1 MTDDQSSPVYTLGQ
15 ALEGRIMAELET
27 QPITKYDS
35 LLDLKNLAGE
45 STGYVKAFTGDKLT
59 KGTSVSINMMP
70 GARYF
75 NIHVIPEPQ
84 YDIPRFLFEGML
96 MTGGSQVSMDLFPDV
111 DVVADIDCYLERYA
125 AVGKVY
131 EEART
136 DDRFLLE
143 PSRLLHMRAFS
154 SPVFL
159 LVFSVPEGRLPALEA
174 YAERYFD
181 AWLDMYRNAINLS
194 DVEAGMRRQ
203 RREQIGN
210 AIMRLDP
217 DRHMV
222 VKIYGEEITRL
233 IEAANMY

>member
-1 MTDDQSSPVYTLGQ
+1 MSDTQSSPVCTVGQ

-96 MTGGSQVSMDLFPDV
+96 MTGGSQVSMDLFPDI

-125 AVGKVY
+125 PVGKVY

-159 LVFSVPEGRLPALEA
+159 LVFSVAEERLPALEV

-194 DVEAGMRRQ
+194 DVEAGMRQQ

-222 VKIYGEEITRL
+222 VKIYGEEVTRL

>member
-1 MTDDQSSPVYTLGQ
+1 MNDTNNSPVYTLGQ
-15 ALEGRIMAELET
+15 ALEERIMTELGAQPLT
-27 QPITKYDS
+27 QYDR

-45 STGYVKAFTGDKLT
+45 STGYVKTFTGSKLM
-59 KGTSVSINMMP
+59 KGSSVSINMMP

-96 MTGGSQVSMDLFPDV
+96 MNQGSQVSMDLFTDF
-111 DVVADIDCYLERYA
+111 DVVADIDAYLEKYSTVA
-125 AVGKVY
+125 KIY

-136 DDRFLLE
+136 DDRFVLE

-159 LVFSVPEGRLPALEA
+159 LVFSTPEENLLALEA

-181 AWLDMYRNAINLS
+181 AWLDMHRNAEQLS
-194 DVEAGMRRQ
+194 DIKAAARRQ
-203 RREQIGN
+203 RREQIGK

-217 DRHMV
+217 DRNMV
-222 VKIYGEEITRL
+222 VKIYGEDTTRM
-233 IEAANMY
+233 IEEANMY